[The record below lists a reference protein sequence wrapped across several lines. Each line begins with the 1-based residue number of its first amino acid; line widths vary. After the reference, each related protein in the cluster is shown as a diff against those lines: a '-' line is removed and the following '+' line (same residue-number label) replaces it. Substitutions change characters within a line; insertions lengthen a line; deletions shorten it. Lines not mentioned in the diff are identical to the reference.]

1 MLVPH
6 FIDNIFRSRL
16 TLVSSKAFQTMD
28 SVRSNNLSLKY
39 QSYYTIRL
47 QRYRDRTI
55 LVCDKDL
62 VPLKLRKKQ
71 KFVRT
76 SVCNFFF
83 AKYENENQPLPFVN
97 FLLNDF
103 LLSRSKSRISN
114 LEYQIVFFLTQYY
127 RKMNREG

>member
-47 QRYRDRTI
+47 QRYGDRTI

-62 VPLKLRKKQ
+62 VPLKLRKK
-71 KFVRT
+71 
-76 SVCNFFF
+76 
-83 AKYENENQPLPFVN
+83 
-97 FLLNDF
+97 
-103 LLSRSKSRISN
+103 
-114 LEYQIVFFLTQYY
+114 
-127 RKMNREG
+127 